1 MHDVRLLL
9 WLRARHARSA
19 LNRTLHLV
27 GAGVDDGGWGER
39 AYQLYAVGIM
49 LVWAALMAAALVDAI
64 QRVFVGLAAAVCSL
78 AVQGALLAVALVLL
92 RVGIA
97 GARTTP
103 LKLSHPDI
111 AYLAASAVSARA
123 LAGVSAGVQAFA
135 GAAAGAALG
144 FLLGVGL
151 ESASVLAGAPAAVAL
166 AGAALAAAAVALG
179 WVVGFVRLAS
189 DGWSGWRTAAAA
201 FVLVAFAVSWCGVAL
216 AAGADA
222 LLAPATFAVL
232 SVGGFLVLAV
242 AAIALALL
250 APRVDMTRVIDENSL
265 HADLC
270 RFGMLSPLDRNDIAE
285 YQRRRKLADRP
296 VRFSLPRGEGRL
308 ALVQRAALSHARQ
321 YDGLGSLVMQGAF
334 VVPLGVLALLG
345 AGGPVLFVFWLP
357 VAVLMPQGVREA
369 TRAFRDDA
377 RNRLVR
383 DRLPFGVLELLAFD
397 TLPAFAATTLL
408 ACGAVAATLPG
419 GTSLPLALAL
429 AVLVGAASL
438 LCCGLDAVR
447 LFPGGPRLCYEYG
460 ALALVGVGFA
470 LSLFASAAVAA
481 MGMALFAGCPRRAL
495 RFGMH
500 ALNASPSWMGF
511 RIRPPKRRRA
521 AARCELEFGRRRPSE
536 PRSRAEVVE
545 RDQRR
550 GASRPMRR
558 AAAARCRAR
567 RLAARPSPMSDLRP
581 KWGSCEITMPAR
593 MATTPA
599 TWSAST
605 GSPSTSV
612 DRAMPQG
619 SSEDAMMAASP
630 GVRCGVAMP
639 NSATGTNSA
648 HSPRTRPNFQMPSCR
663 TPLAK

>member
-64 QRVFVGLAAAVCSL
+64 QGVFVGLAAAVCSL

-222 LLAPATFAVL
+222 LLAPATFAVP

-321 YDGLGSLVMQGAF
+321 YDGLASLVMQGAF

-397 TLPAFAATTLL
+397 TLPAFAATT
-408 ACGAVAATLPG
+408 
-419 GTSLPLALAL
+419 
-429 AVLVGAASL
+429 AASL

-447 LFPGGPRLCYEYG
+447 LVPGGPRLCYEYG

-481 MGMALFAGCPRRAL
+481 MGMALFAAAVAL
-495 RFGMH
+495 VVRFG
-500 ALNASPSWMGF
+500 
-511 RIRPPKRRRA
+511 
-521 AARCELEFGRRRPSE
+521 SE
-536 PRSRAEVVE
+536 C
-545 RDQRR
+545 
-550 GASRPMRR
+550 MR
-558 AAAARCRAR
+558 
-567 RLAARPSPMSDLRP
+567 
-581 KWGSCEITMPAR
+581 
-593 MATTPA
+593 
-599 TWSAST
+599 
-605 GSPSTSV
+605 
-612 DRAMPQG
+612 
-619 SSEDAMMAASP
+619 
-630 GVRCGVAMP
+630 
-639 NSATGTNSA
+639 
-648 HSPRTRPNFQMPSCR
+648 
-663 TPLAK
+663 

>member
-64 QRVFVGLAAAVCSL
+64 QGVFVGLAAAVCSL

-232 SVGGFLVLAV
+232 SVGGFFVLAV

-270 RFGMLSPLDRNDIAE
+270 RFGMLSPLDRNDIDE

-321 YDGLGSLVMQGAF
+321 YDGLASLVMQGAF

-369 TRAFRDDA
+369 TRAQSPRARPSAVRRARTAGIRHAARVRRHDLARVRRRGCDDSHRHVA
-377 RNRLVR
+377 SSR
-383 DRLPFGVLELLAFD
+383 AC
-397 TLPAFAATTLL
+397 
-408 ACGAVAATLPG
+408 ACGAGRRRIAALLRPRRRPPVPG
-419 GTSLPLALAL
+419 RPAF
-429 AVLVGAASL
+429 VLRVRCACAGGRGIRAF
-438 LCCGLDAVR
+438 AVR
-447 LFPGGPRLCYEYG
+447 VGGRRGDGYG
-460 ALALVGVGFA
+460 TLRHRDG
-470 LSLFASAAVAA
+470 
-481 MGMALFAGCPRRAL
+481 PHRAL
-495 RFGMH
+495 RSGMR
-500 ALNASPSWMGF
+500 AIAVGRASPS
-511 RIRPPKRRRA
+511 IEQT
-521 AARCELEFGRRRPSE
+521 AR
-536 PRSRAEVVE
+536 
-545 RDQRR
+545 
-550 GASRPMRR
+550 
-558 AAAARCRAR
+558 
-567 RLAARPSPMSDLRP
+567 
-581 KWGSCEITMPAR
+581 
-593 MATTPA
+593 
-599 TWSAST
+599 
-605 GSPSTSV
+605 
-612 DRAMPQG
+612 
-619 SSEDAMMAASP
+619 
-630 GVRCGVAMP
+630 
-639 NSATGTNSA
+639 
-648 HSPRTRPNFQMPSCR
+648 
-663 TPLAK
+663 

>member
-64 QRVFVGLAAAVCSL
+64 QGVFVGLAAAVCSL

-123 LAGVSAGVQAFA
+123 LAGVPAGVQAFA

-201 FVLVAFAVSWCGVAL
+201 
-216 AAGADA
+216 DA

-232 SVGGFLVLAV
+232 SVGGFFVLAV

-270 RFGMLSPLDRNDIAE
+270 QFGMLSPLDRNDIAE

-321 YDGLGSLVMQGAF
+321 YDGLASLVMQGAF

-408 ACGAVAATLPG
+408 ACGAVAAMIPI

-481 MGMALFAGCPRRAL
+481 MGMALFAAAVAL
-495 RFGMH
+495 VVRFG
-500 ALNASPSWMGF
+500 
-511 RIRPPKRRRA
+511 
-521 AARCELEFGRRRPSE
+521 SE
-536 PRSRAEVVE
+536 
-545 RDQRR
+545 
-550 GASRPMRR
+550 
-558 AAAARCRAR
+558 C
-567 RLAARPSPMSDLRP
+567 
-581 KWGSCEITMPAR
+581 
-593 MATTPA
+593 
-599 TWSAST
+599 
-605 GSPSTSV
+605 
-612 DRAMPQG
+612 
-619 SSEDAMMAASP
+619 
-630 GVRCGVAMP
+630 VR
-639 NSATGTNSA
+639 
-648 HSPRTRPNFQMPSCR
+648 
-663 TPLAK
+663 

>member
-64 QRVFVGLAAAVCSL
+64 QGVFVGLAAAVCSL

-123 LAGVSAGVQAFA
+123 LAGVPAGVQAFA
-135 GAAAGAALG
+135 GSAAGAALG

-232 SVGGFLVLAV
+232 SVGGFFVLAV

-270 RFGMLSPLDRNDIAE
+270 QFGMLSPLDRNDIAE

-321 YDGLGSLVMQGAF
+321 YDGLASLVMQGAF

-345 AGGPVLFVFWLP
+345 AGGP
-357 VAVLMPQGVREA
+357 EA

-408 ACGAVAATLPG
+408 ACGAVAAMIPI

-481 MGMALFAGCPRRAL
+481 MGMALFAAAVAL
-495 RFGMH
+495 VVRFG
-500 ALNASPSWMGF
+500 
-511 RIRPPKRRRA
+511 
-521 AARCELEFGRRRPSE
+521 SE
-536 PRSRAEVVE
+536 
-545 RDQRR
+545 
-550 GASRPMRR
+550 
-558 AAAARCRAR
+558 C
-567 RLAARPSPMSDLRP
+567 
-581 KWGSCEITMPAR
+581 
-593 MATTPA
+593 
-599 TWSAST
+599 
-605 GSPSTSV
+605 
-612 DRAMPQG
+612 
-619 SSEDAMMAASP
+619 
-630 GVRCGVAMP
+630 VR
-639 NSATGTNSA
+639 
-648 HSPRTRPNFQMPSCR
+648 
-663 TPLAK
+663 

>member
-64 QRVFVGLAAAVCSL
+64 QGVFVGLAAAVCSL

-201 FVLVAFAVSWCGVAL
+201 VALGWVVGFVRLASDGWSGWRTAAAAFVLVAFAVSWCGVAL

-232 SVGGFLVLAV
+232 SVGGFFVLAV

-270 RFGMLSPLDRNDIAE
+270 QFGMLSPLDRNDIAE

-321 YDGLGSLVMQGAF
+321 YDGLASLVMQGAF

-408 ACGAVAATLPG
+408 ACGAVAAMIPI

-481 MGMALFAGCPRRAL
+481 MGMALFAAAVAL
-495 RFGMH
+495 VVRFG
-500 ALNASPSWMGF
+500 
-511 RIRPPKRRRA
+511 
-521 AARCELEFGRRRPSE
+521 SE
-536 PRSRAEVVE
+536 C
-545 RDQRR
+545 
-550 GASRPMRR
+550 MR
-558 AAAARCRAR
+558 
-567 RLAARPSPMSDLRP
+567 
-581 KWGSCEITMPAR
+581 
-593 MATTPA
+593 
-599 TWSAST
+599 
-605 GSPSTSV
+605 
-612 DRAMPQG
+612 
-619 SSEDAMMAASP
+619 
-630 GVRCGVAMP
+630 
-639 NSATGTNSA
+639 
-648 HSPRTRPNFQMPSCR
+648 
-663 TPLAK
+663 

>member
-64 QRVFVGLAAAVCSL
+64 QGVFVGLAAAVCSL

-97 GARTTP
+97 GA
-103 LKLSHPDI
+103 
-111 AYLAASAVSARA
+111 
-123 LAGVSAGVQAFA
+123 
-135 GAAAGAALG
+135 
-144 FLLGVGL
+144 
-151 ESASVLAGAPAAVAL
+151 
-166 AGAALAAAAVALG
+166 
-179 WVVGFVRLAS
+179 
-189 DGWSGWRTAAAA
+189 
-201 FVLVAFAVSWCGVAL
+201 
-216 AAGADA
+216 DA

-232 SVGGFLVLAV
+232 SVGGFFVLAV

-250 APRVDMTRVIDENSL
+250 APRGDMTRVIDENSL

-270 RFGMLSPLDRNDIAE
+270 QFGMLSPLDCNDIAE

-321 YDGLGSLVMQGAF
+321 YDGLASLVMQGAF

-408 ACGAVAATLPG
+408 ACGAVAAMIPI

-481 MGMALFAGCPRRAL
+481 MGMALFAAAVAL
-495 RFGMH
+495 VVRFG
-500 ALNASPSWMGF
+500 
-511 RIRPPKRRRA
+511 
-521 AARCELEFGRRRPSE
+521 SE
-536 PRSRAEVVE
+536 
-545 RDQRR
+545 
-550 GASRPMRR
+550 
-558 AAAARCRAR
+558 C
-567 RLAARPSPMSDLRP
+567 
-581 KWGSCEITMPAR
+581 
-593 MATTPA
+593 
-599 TWSAST
+599 
-605 GSPSTSV
+605 
-612 DRAMPQG
+612 
-619 SSEDAMMAASP
+619 
-630 GVRCGVAMP
+630 VR
-639 NSATGTNSA
+639 
-648 HSPRTRPNFQMPSCR
+648 
-663 TPLAK
+663 

>member
-64 QRVFVGLAAAVCSL
+64 QGVFVGLAAAVCSL

-232 SVGGFLVLAV
+232 SVGGFFVLAV

-270 RFGMLSPLDRNDIAE
+270 QFGMLSPLDRNDIAE

-321 YDGLGSLVMQGAF
+321 YDGLASLVMQGAF

-369 TRAFRDDA
+369 VSGRRAQSPRARPSAVRRARTAGIRHAARVRRHDLARVRRRGCDDSHRHVA
-377 RNRLVR
+377 SSR
-383 DRLPFGVLELLAFD
+383 AC
-397 TLPAFAATTLL
+397 
-408 ACGAVAATLPG
+408 ACGAGRRRIAALLRPRCRASVPG
-419 GTSLPLALAL
+419 RPAF
-429 AVLVGAASL
+429 VLRVRRACAGGRGIRAF
-438 LCCGLDAVR
+438 AVR
-447 LFPGGPRLCYEYG
+447 VGGRRGDGYG
-460 ALALVGVGFA
+460 ALCRG
-470 LSLFASAAVAA
+470 
-481 MGMALFAGCPRRAL
+481 GCPRRAL
-495 RFGMH
+495 RFGMR
-500 ALNASPSWMGF
+500 ALSASPSWMGF
-511 RIRPPKRRRA
+511 RIRPLSAGERRRA
-521 AARCELEFGRRRPSE
+521 ASSSSADDDPPS
-536 PRSRAEVVE
+536 RSRAP
-545 RDQRR
+545 RSSSAISGGALLAQRAARPPR
-550 GASRPMRR
+550 GAGRGTRR
-558 AAAARCRAR
+558 LALRRCPTCALSGAAAR
-567 RLAARPSPMSDLRP
+567 
-581 KWGSCEITMPAR
+581 
-593 MATTPA
+593 
-599 TWSAST
+599 
-605 GSPSTSV
+605 
-612 DRAMPQG
+612 
-619 SSEDAMMAASP
+619 
-630 GVRCGVAMP
+630 
-639 NSATGTNSA
+639 
-648 HSPRTRPNFQMPSCR
+648 
-663 TPLAK
+663 

>member
-64 QRVFVGLAAAVCSL
+64 QGVFVGLAAAVCSL

-123 LAGVSAGVQAFA
+123 LAGVPAGVQAFA
-135 GAAAGAALG
+135 GSAAGAALG

-216 AAGADA
+216 VAGADA

-232 SVGGFLVLAV
+232 SVGGFFVLAV

-270 RFGMLSPLDRNDIAE
+270 QFGMLSPLDRNDIAE

-321 YDGLGSLVMQGAF
+321 YDGLASLVMQGAF

-408 ACGAVAATLPG
+408 ACGAVAAMIPI

-481 MGMALFAGCPRRAL
+481 MGMALFAAAVAL
-495 RFGMH
+495 VVRFG
-500 ALNASPSWMGF
+500 
-511 RIRPPKRRRA
+511 
-521 AARCELEFGRRRPSE
+521 SE
-536 PRSRAEVVE
+536 
-545 RDQRR
+545 
-550 GASRPMRR
+550 
-558 AAAARCRAR
+558 C
-567 RLAARPSPMSDLRP
+567 
-581 KWGSCEITMPAR
+581 
-593 MATTPA
+593 
-599 TWSAST
+599 
-605 GSPSTSV
+605 
-612 DRAMPQG
+612 
-619 SSEDAMMAASP
+619 
-630 GVRCGVAMP
+630 VR
-639 NSATGTNSA
+639 
-648 HSPRTRPNFQMPSCR
+648 
-663 TPLAK
+663 

>member
-296 VRFSLPRGEGRL
+296 VRFSLPRG
-308 ALVQRAALSHARQ
+308 
-321 YDGLGSLVMQGAF
+321 
-334 VVPLGVLALLG
+334 
-345 AGGPVLFVFWLP
+345 
-357 VAVLMPQGVREA
+357 
-369 TRAFRDDA
+369 
-377 RNRLVR
+377 
-383 DRLPFGVLELLAFD
+383 
-397 TLPAFAATTLL
+397 
-408 ACGAVAATLPG
+408 
-419 GTSLPLALAL
+419 
-429 AVLVGAASL
+429 GAASPS
-438 LCCGLDAVR
+438 CSA
-447 LFPGGPRLCYEYG
+447 PRCRMRASTT
-460 ALALVGVGFA
+460 AL
-470 LSLFASAAVAA
+470 
-481 MGMALFAGCPRRAL
+481 
-495 RFGMH
+495 
-500 ALNASPSWMGF
+500 
-511 RIRPPKRRRA
+511 
-521 AARCELEFGRRRPSE
+521 
-536 PRSRAEVVE
+536 
-545 RDQRR
+545 
-550 GASRPMRR
+550 GAS
-558 AAAARCRAR
+558 
-567 RLAARPSPMSDLRP
+567 
-581 KWGSCEITMPAR
+581 
-593 MATTPA
+593 
-599 TWSAST
+599 
-605 GSPSTSV
+605 
-612 DRAMPQG
+612 
-619 SSEDAMMAASP
+619 
-630 GVRCGVAMP
+630 
-639 NSATGTNSA
+639 
-648 HSPRTRPNFQMPSCR
+648 
-663 TPLAK
+663 

>member
-64 QRVFVGLAAAVCSL
+64 QGVFVGLAAAVCSL

-123 LAGVSAGVQAFA
+123 LAGVPAGVQAFA

-232 SVGGFLVLAV
+232 SVGGFFVLAV

-270 RFGMLSPLDRNDIAE
+270 QFGMLSPLDRNDIAE

-321 YDGLGSLVMQGAF
+321 YDGLASLVMQGAF
-334 VVPLGVLALLG
+334 VV
-345 AGGPVLFVFWLP
+345 
-357 VAVLMPQGVREA
+357 
-369 TRAFRDDA
+369 
-377 RNRLVR
+377 
-383 DRLPFGVLELLAFD
+383 PFGVLELLAFD

-481 MGMALFAGCPRRAL
+481 MGMALFAAAVAL
-495 RFGMH
+495 VVRFG
-500 ALNASPSWMGF
+500 
-511 RIRPPKRRRA
+511 
-521 AARCELEFGRRRPSE
+521 SE
-536 PRSRAEVVE
+536 
-545 RDQRR
+545 
-550 GASRPMRR
+550 
-558 AAAARCRAR
+558 C
-567 RLAARPSPMSDLRP
+567 
-581 KWGSCEITMPAR
+581 
-593 MATTPA
+593 
-599 TWSAST
+599 
-605 GSPSTSV
+605 
-612 DRAMPQG
+612 
-619 SSEDAMMAASP
+619 
-630 GVRCGVAMP
+630 VR
-639 NSATGTNSA
+639 
-648 HSPRTRPNFQMPSCR
+648 
-663 TPLAK
+663 

>member
-27 GAGVDDGGWGER
+27 GAGVDAGGWGER

-151 ESASVLAGAPAAVAL
+151 ESASVL
-166 AGAALAAAAVALG
+166 AAAVALG

-321 YDGLGSLVMQGAF
+321 YDGLASLVMQGAF

-408 ACGAVAATLPG
+408 ACGAVAAMIPI

-481 MGMALFAGCPRRAL
+481 MGMALFAAAVAL
-495 RFGMH
+495 VVRFG
-500 ALNASPSWMGF
+500 
-511 RIRPPKRRRA
+511 
-521 AARCELEFGRRRPSE
+521 SE
-536 PRSRAEVVE
+536 C
-545 RDQRR
+545 
-550 GASRPMRR
+550 MR
-558 AAAARCRAR
+558 
-567 RLAARPSPMSDLRP
+567 
-581 KWGSCEITMPAR
+581 
-593 MATTPA
+593 
-599 TWSAST
+599 
-605 GSPSTSV
+605 
-612 DRAMPQG
+612 
-619 SSEDAMMAASP
+619 
-630 GVRCGVAMP
+630 
-639 NSATGTNSA
+639 
-648 HSPRTRPNFQMPSCR
+648 
-663 TPLAK
+663 

>member
-1 MHDVRLLL
+1 
-9 WLRARHARSA
+9 
-19 LNRTLHLV
+19 
-27 GAGVDDGGWGER
+27 
-39 AYQLYAVGIM
+39 
-49 LVWAALMAAALVDAI
+49 
-64 QRVFVGLAAAVCSL
+64 
-78 AVQGALLAVALVLL
+78 
-92 RVGIA
+92 
-97 GARTTP
+97 
-103 LKLSHPDI
+103 
-111 AYLAASAVSARA
+111 
-123 LAGVSAGVQAFA
+123 
-135 GAAAGAALG
+135 
-144 FLLGVGL
+144 
-151 ESASVLAGAPAAVAL
+151 
-166 AGAALAAAAVALG
+166 
-179 WVVGFVRLAS
+179 
-189 DGWSGWRTAAAA
+189 
-201 FVLVAFAVSWCGVAL
+201 
-216 AAGADA
+216 

-321 YDGLGSLVMQGAF
+321 YDGLASLVMQGAF

-470 LSLFASAAVAA
+470 LSLFA
-481 MGMALFAGCPRRAL
+481 
-495 RFGMH
+495 
-500 ALNASPSWMGF
+500 
-511 RIRPPKRRRA
+511 
-521 AARCELEFGRRRPSE
+521 
-536 PRSRAEVVE
+536 
-545 RDQRR
+545 
-550 GASRPMRR
+550 
-558 AAAARCRAR
+558 
-567 RLAARPSPMSDLRP
+567 
-581 KWGSCEITMPAR
+581 
-593 MATTPA
+593 
-599 TWSAST
+599 
-605 GSPSTSV
+605 
-612 DRAMPQG
+612 
-619 SSEDAMMAASP
+619 
-630 GVRCGVAMP
+630 
-639 NSATGTNSA
+639 
-648 HSPRTRPNFQMPSCR
+648 
-663 TPLAK
+663 